1 MDSDNPRGR
10 SSSKAKGPKGG
21 GGAADESDRRRGN
34 RFKGPDN
41 HKRTV
46 QEIPKIEPSASYV
59 RVGITFAGIAIG
71 LPANF
76 LFQLPYN
83 SILSFL
89 SVSFLTTTTG
99 ALDLARSSGLFS
111 SKITPGLGWNTP
123 APPVSVLQREAT
135 ARLSSM
141 LPLLTSS
148 ISEGLK
154 RFNGRFFHLRKSQ
167 RYAQIFNCCKKDDQ
181 IAVDYCIKKDHNL
194 WHHPSFQLFILFLVP
209 IAAVVYSIFYFFSL
223 LDYVC
228 KATLSDLMPH
238 CFRPS
243 ALG

>member
-1 MDSDNPRGR
+1 M
-10 SSSKAKGPKGG
+10 SSF
-21 GGAADESDRRRGN
+21 N
-34 RFKGPDN
+34 FLT
-41 HKRTV
+41 TV
-46 QEIPKIEPSASYV
+46 YFLFHLFVIYPFSLPIAY
-59 RVGITFAGIAIG
+59 RIAIFFICVWYIS
-71 LPANF
+71 LPNWHIA
-76 LFQLPYN
+76 
-83 SILSFL
+83 
-89 SVSFLTTTTG
+89 SVSAFLTTTTG

-111 SKITPGLGWNTP
+111 SKITPGLDWNTL

-181 IAVDYCIKKDHNL
+181 IAVNYCIKKDHNS
-194 WHHPSFQLFILFLVP
+194 WHHPSLQLFILFLVA

-238 CFRPS
+238 SFRPS
-243 ALG
+243 ALGWVYHSPLLKCQLLTSITFSFAIWCQFFFFLW